1 MKKLKV
7 LLGMLV
13 AFLPILVLGTIGTV
27 LDGGTLLGGMLINL
41 GYVLSILIT
50 GIMLKRQGSSWRDIG
65 LVRPKSWLRTI
76 VLVIGTVIAL
86 TAISLAI
93 LNIAQLIPGAAGINV
108 SRYNPLQGNLP
119 LLLLYILLAWTTIT
133 FGEEMMYRAFLITQ
147 LGEIFQG
154 AKLRWVLA
162 LIFSS
167 VIFGLIHFYQGPLGI
182 VNTFIV
188 GILFGAVY
196 LRSERN
202 LWITII
208 AHGLFNTLSFVLM
221 FYGI

>member
-27 LDGGTLLGGMLINL
+27 LDGGTLLGGMLITL

-86 TAISLAI
+86 IAISLAI
-93 LNIAQLIPGAAGINV
+93 VNIAQLIPGATGINV
-108 SRYNPLQGNLP
+108 S
-119 LLLLYILLAWTTIT
+119 
-133 FGEEMMYRAFLITQ
+133 
-147 LGEIFQG
+147 
-154 AKLRWVLA
+154 
-162 LIFSS
+162 
-167 VIFGLIHFYQGPLGI
+167 
-182 VNTFIV
+182 
-188 GILFGAVY
+188 
-196 LRSERN
+196 
-202 LWITII
+202 
-208 AHGLFNTLSFVLM
+208 
-221 FYGI
+221 

>member
-1 MKKLKV
+1 MINETYLAASKYTNSPHIMKKLKV

-13 AFLPILVLGTIGTV
+13 AFLPIIVLGTIGTV

-133 FGEEMMYRAFLITQ
+133 FGEEMMYL
-147 LGEIFQG
+147 
-154 AKLRWVLA
+154 
-162 LIFSS
+162 S
-167 VIFGLIHFYQGPLGI
+167 LIHI
-182 VNTFIV
+182 
-188 GILFGAVY
+188 
-196 LRSERN
+196 
-202 LWITII
+202 
-208 AHGLFNTLSFVLM
+208 
-221 FYGI
+221 